1 MKPNLDE
8 TLLSIDKLA
17 DVCHQAVTQHGL
29 NNILI
34 HKQNVPDDEFCEYEA
49 TGIFKKKCG
58 EDGFCWLLYKPTNTV
73 TVIVSKG
80 ENHD

>member
-8 TLLSIDKLA
+8 TLVHVERLA
-17 DVCHQAVTQHGL
+17 EICHHAARRLGL
-29 NNILI
+29 NILI